1 MGVRMTA
8 KHAQWPREND
18 PIFAIAGRAKDAQV
32 KYGNDKVIDAT
43 IGALVDD
50 SGDLICMESVY
61 GVLKALPN
69 AKIAA
74 YAALAGQPDFLEAVE
89 KACFREFRPD
99 AHIRTVATPG
109 GTGAIKHAVWGYTNP
124 GDKILVADW
133 FWSAYG
139 TIASEVGR
147 SLTHHK
153 QFNENGGF
161 NIESFKENF
170 DALVDEQKRVLT
182 IINSPAQN
190 PTGYSLS
197 DDEWDKVIAVMK
209 NKAENKDNKIILFVD
224 TAYIDFAGEG
234 FERREFFKKFSGL
247 PENIFVMV
255 GYSMS
260 KGYTMYGLRSGAVI
274 GISSDEDVVEDF
286 YYACL
291 HAGRGNWSNGT
302 RGAMEVM
309 TAIENDPQKLEAYAK
324 ELLMYKQMLRSR
336 AAAFVKAAEEAGLEI
351 LPYRDGFFTT
361 IPHEDPKAVVEKLTE
376 YNMFA
381 VPLKMGV
388 RFAVCAVS
396 EENCAKAPAIIK
408 KAIDELK

>member
-1 MGVRMTA
+1 MEIRMTA

-18 PIFAIAGRAKDAQV
+18 PIFAIAGRAKEALT
-32 KYGNDKVIDAT
+32 KYGKDKVIDAT

-50 SGDLICMESVY
+50 QGELICMESVY
-61 GVLKALPN
+61 SVLKALPN
-69 AKIAA
+69 ARIAA
-74 YAALAGQPDFLEAVE
+74 YAALAGQPDFLEAAE

-109 GTGAIKHAVWGYTNP
+109 GTGAIKHAVWGYTNE
-124 GDKILVADW
+124 GDKILVSDW
-133 FWSAYG
+133 YWSAYS
-139 TIASEVGR
+139 TIAAEVGR

-153 QFNENGGF
+153 LFNEKGSF
-161 NIESFKENF
+161 NLESFKENF
-170 DALVDEQKRVLT
+170 DTLVDQQKRVLT

-197 DDEWDKVIAVMK
+197 DDEWDQVLEIMK
-209 NKAENKDNKIILFVD
+209 NKAEDKDNKIILFVD

-234 FERREFFKKFSGL
+234 FERRAFFKKFSKL
-247 PENIFVMV
+247 PENILVII

-274 GISSDEDVVEDF
+274 GISSNEDVVEDF
-286 YYACL
+286 YYACV
-291 HAGRGNWSNGT
+291 HAGRASWSNGT

-309 TAIENDPQKLEAYAK
+309 TEIENNPQKLEVYEK
-324 ELLMYKQMLRSR
+324 ELLKYKTMLRSR
-336 AAAFVKAAEEAGLEI
+336 AAAFVKASEEASLEI
-351 LPYRDGFFTT
+351 LPYRDGFFTS
-361 IPHEDPKAVVEKLTE
+361 IPHKDPKAVVEKLAQ
-376 YNMFA
+376 YNVFA
-381 VPLKMGV
+381 VPLAMGV

-396 EENCAKAPAIIK
+396 QENCAKAPAIIK

>member
-1 MGVRMTA
+1 MEFRMTA
-8 KHAQWPREND
+8 RHAQWPREND
-18 PIFAIAGRAKDAQV
+18 PIFEIAGRAKEAQT
-32 KYGNDKVIDAT
+32 KFGRENVIDAT

-50 SGDLICMESVY
+50 AGALICMESVY
-61 GVLKALPN
+61 NTLKSLPN
-69 AKIAA
+69 ARIAA
-74 YAALAGQPDFLEAVE
+74 YAALAGQPDFLNSVE

-109 GTGAIKHAVWGYTNP
+109 GTGAIKHAVWGYTEP

-133 FWSAYG
+133 HWSAYG
-139 TIASEVGR
+139 TIAGEVGR
-147 SLTHHK
+147 TLTHHK
-153 QFNENGGF
+153 LFDEKGNFNVA
-161 NIESFKENF
+161 SFKENF

-197 DDEWDKVIAVMK
+197 DDEWDSVLEIMK
-209 NKAENKDNKIILFVD
+209 AKAENKENKLILFVD

-234 FERREFFKKFSGL
+234 FERREFFKKFTNL
-247 PENIFVMV
+247 PENIFIIV

-260 KGYTMYGLRSGAVI
+260 KGYTMYGLRSGAAI
-274 GISSDEDVVEDF
+274 GISSNEDVAEDF

-291 HAGRGNWSNGT
+291 HAGRANWSNGT

-309 TAIENDPQKLEAYAK
+309 TEIESHPEKLEAYEK
-324 ELLMYKQMLRSR
+324 EVFMYKKMLRAR
-336 AAAFVKAAEEAGLEI
+336 AAAFVKASAEVGLEI
-351 LPYRDGFFTT
+351 LPYRDGFFTS
-361 IPHEDPKAVVEKLTE
+361 IPHENPKAVVEKLTE
-376 YNMFA
+376 HNIFA

-396 EENCAKAPAIIK
+396 EENCAKAPAVIK

>member
-1 MGVRMTA
+1 MELRMTA

-18 PIFAIAGRAKDAQV
+18 PIFAIAGRAKEAQD
-32 KYGNDKVIDAT
+32 KFGKDKVIDAT

-50 SGDLICMESVY
+50 EGALICMESVY
-61 GVLKALPN
+61 GVLKNLPD

-74 YAALAGQPDFLEAVE
+74 YAALAGQPDFLAAVE

-109 GTGAIKHAVWGYTNP
+109 GTGAVKHAVWGYTNP
-124 GDKILVADW
+124 GDKILVSDW
-133 FWSAYG
+133 FWSAYS
-139 TIASEVGR
+139 TIAGDVGR
-147 SLTHHK
+147 SLTHHRL
-153 QFNENGGF
+153 FNEKGGF
-161 NIESFKENF
+161 NIESFKESF
-170 DALVDEQKRVLT
+170 DALADEQGRVLT

-197 DDEWDKVIAVMK
+197 DEEWDQVLEVMK
-209 NKAENKDNKIILFVD
+209 AKAQDSEKRLILFVD

-234 FERREFFKKFSGL
+234 MERRAFFRKFSGL
-247 PENIFVMV
+247 PENILVIV

-260 KGYTMYGLRSGAVI
+260 KGYTMYGLRSGAAI
-274 GISSDEDVVEDF
+274 GISSNEDVAEDF

-291 HAGRGNWSNGT
+291 HAGRANWSNGT
-302 RGAMEVM
+302 RCAMEVM
-309 TAIENDPQKLEAYAK
+309 SEIENDPAKLEVYSK
-324 ELLMYKQMLRSR
+324 ELLKYKNMLRAR
-336 AAAFVKAAEEAGLEI
+336 AAAFVKASEEVGLEI
-351 LPYRDGFFTT
+351 LPYRDGFFTS
-361 IPHEDPKAVVEKLTE
+361 IPHENPKAVVEKLTE
-376 YNMFA
+376 YNIFA